1 MKVYY
6 LGSLFANSSSD
17 KSKYVAKFEKDYY
30 YITNLNHF
38 NLEIEATECEYL
50 KDHLSIYSG
59 VMAGIT
65 DEKLIKILNKSYKGL
80 NRTRNREERIIYE
93 IIVDKDGYK
102 YGKELFTGLLFPLEI
117 NPKIEYFYNRN
128 NMWTLSLNQTY
139 TNDNMARFEYIL
151 SIDGVASLNTI
162 NKYRDI
168 QKNKKNFDVY
178 ISTIKKLYNENVFRK
193 PIIEKEVEPLKEQ
206 NILTKLME
214 EIEYLLGLLKQYN
227 TDSYNKLSLEYKKLK
242 DNSNDSLV
250 ATDPSKKE
258 LENFLANVKLTLLVN
273 ENKKDSLSEY
283 LTDAAVRYFN
293 RLNSNEL
300 SNQDLNINDIDVL
313 TEMFLS
319 NKDNYTAIEQRNI
332 LTKFSML
339 YLFVTKANIN
349 NINIED
355 LKESYFS
362 KNLKT
367 IILLI
372 FELYEINIITTPI
385 TITYNDNITIEKVI
399 ETIKSI
405 QFNKIE
411 NDKIKNL
418 TK

>member
-1 MKVYY
+1 MKIYY
-6 LGSLFANSSSD
+6 VGNLYENNSTDYSKFVSNSSNESFDTRDLKRINLKIDYEDFDYLISNLRHHRTVFEGISDKRLIRILNNSDLSLFRGYSSFS
-17 KSKYVAKFEKDYY
+17 SVIF
-30 YITNLNHF
+30 
-38 NLEIEATECEYL
+38 
-50 KDHLSIYSG
+50 
-59 VMAGIT
+59 
-65 DEKLIKILNKSYKGL
+65 
-80 NRTRNREERIIYE
+80 E
-93 IIVDKDGYK
+93 IIESEDGTK
-102 YGKELFTGLLFPLEI
+102 YGKEIITGLLFPLEL
-117 NPKIEYFYNRN
+117 NPKTKYFYGRN
-128 NMWTLSLNQTY
+128 GAWKLEMERTY
-139 TNDNMARFEYIL
+139 TDDNLARFRYIL
-151 SIDGVASLNTI
+151 SINEVASLNEIERYKSKST
-162 NKYRDI
+162 RDLNDFI
-168 QKNKKNFDVY
+168 RNLTTKHNEIVFKK
-178 ISTIKKLYNENVFRK
+178 K
-193 PIIEKEVEPLKEQ
+193 IIEKETEPLKEQ

-214 EIEYLLGLLKQYN
+214 EIEYLLQLLKQHN
-227 TDSYNKLSLEYKKLK
+227 VDVYNKLSLEYKNLLN
-242 DNSNDSLV
+242 DNNDSLV

-258 LENFLANVKLTLLVN
+258 LQNFLANVKLTLLVN

-300 SNQDLNINDIDVL
+300 SNQDLNIKDIDVL

-339 YLFVTKANIN
+339 YLFITKANIN

-372 FELYEINIITTPI
+372 FELHDINIVTNPI
-385 TITYNDNITIEKVI
+385 NISSNDNITIEKVI
-399 ETIKSI
+399 EIIKSI

>member
-1 MKVYY
+1 MKIYY
-6 LGSLFANSSSD
+6 VGNLYENNSTDYSKFVSNSSNESFDTRDLKRINLKIDYEDFDYLISNLRHHRTVFEGISDKRLIRILNNSDLSLFRGYSSFS
-17 KSKYVAKFEKDYY
+17 SVIF
-30 YITNLNHF
+30 
-38 NLEIEATECEYL
+38 
-50 KDHLSIYSG
+50 
-59 VMAGIT
+59 
-65 DEKLIKILNKSYKGL
+65 
-80 NRTRNREERIIYE
+80 E
-93 IIVDKDGYK
+93 IIESEDGTK
-102 YGKELFTGLLFPLEI
+102 YGKEIITGLLFPLEL
-117 NPKIEYFYNRN
+117 NPKTKYFYGRN
-128 NMWTLSLNQTY
+128 GAWKLEMERTY
-139 TNDNMARFEYIL
+139 TDDNLARFRYIL
-151 SIDGVASLNTI
+151 SINEVASLNEIERYKSKST
-162 NKYRDI
+162 RDLNDFI
-168 QKNKKNFDVY
+168 RNLTTKHNEIVFKK
-178 ISTIKKLYNENVFRK
+178 K
-193 PIIEKEVEPLKEQ
+193 IIEKETEPLKEQ

-214 EIEYLLGLLKQYN
+214 EIEYLLQLLKQHN
-227 TDSYNKLSLEYKKLK
+227 VDVYNKLSLEYKNLLN
-242 DNSNDSLV
+242 DNNDSLV

-258 LENFLANVKLTLLVN
+258 LQNFLANVKLTLLVN

-300 SNQDLNINDIDVL
+300 SNQDLNIKDIDVL

-319 NKDNYTAIEQRNI
+319 NKHNYTAIEQRNI

-339 YLFVTKANIN
+339 YLFITKANIN

-372 FELYEINIITTPI
+372 FELHDINIVTNPI
-385 TITYNDNITIEKVI
+385 NISSNDNITIEKVI
-399 ETIKSI
+399 EIIKSI